1 MYSLEFLG
9 TLDTVPSM
17 KEMQMML
24 RGLDGTVHVQV
35 ATALLT
41 LRVDYMVL
49 DKSLL
54 NVRTSAS

>member
-24 RGLDGTVHVQV
+24 GGLDGTVHVQV